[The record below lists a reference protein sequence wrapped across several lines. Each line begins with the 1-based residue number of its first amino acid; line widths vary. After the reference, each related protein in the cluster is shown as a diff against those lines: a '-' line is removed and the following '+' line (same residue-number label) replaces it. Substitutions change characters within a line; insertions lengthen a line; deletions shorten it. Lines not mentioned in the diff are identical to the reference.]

1 MSPDIVDDRLE
12 ILAFGVCNTD
22 GIEGLTWVEVDQCQV
37 CKNKY
42 DHQGFHQVWYQ
53 GIVKATVFG
62 VLEDLAF
69 KISEVSDQN

>member
-1 MSPDIVDDRLE
+1 MGPDIVDDRLE

-42 DHQGFHQVWYQ
+42 DHQKLVYFS
-53 GIVKATVFG
+53 
-62 VLEDLAF
+62 LLC
-69 KISEVSDQN
+69 